1 MTARRRRTR
10 PVKCEE
16 LEPVFVEYVPT
27 DLDDGLLYVSMEY
40 ATASHRCACG
50 CGVRVVTPLGPADW
64 ILTFD
69 GRVTLSPSVG
79 NGQFECGSHYLIRHN
94 RVVWCRPMTRGAA
107 LATHKFD
114 TAQRAQTYGDV
125 PRAGV
130 LTKLSSWLRRFLGRS

>member
-1 MTARRRRTR
+1 MRG
-10 PVKCEE
+10 EE

-27 DLDDGLLYVSMEY
+27 DLNDGLLYVSMEY

-79 NGQFECGSHYLIRHN
+79 NGQFGCGSHYLIRQN
-94 RVVWCRPMTRGAA
+94 RVVWCRPMTRSAA
-107 LATHKFD
+107 LATHKRD
-114 TAQRAQTYGDV
+114 TAQRTQTYGDV

-130 LTKLSSWLRRFLGRS
+130 LKRLSRWLRRFLGRS

>member
-1 MTARRRRTR
+1 MRS
-10 PVKCEE
+10 EE

-27 DLDDGLLYVSMEY
+27 ELDDGLLYVSMEY

-79 NGQFECGSHYLIRHN
+79 NGQFPCGSHYLIRQN
-94 RVVWCRPMTRGAA
+94 RVVWCRPMARVAA
-107 LATHKFD
+107 IATHQRD

-125 PRAGV
+125 PPLGV
-130 LTKLSSWLRRFLGRS
+130 LTKLSRWLRRFLGRS

>member
-1 MTARRRRTR
+1 M
-10 PVKCEE
+10 KCEE

>member
-1 MTARRRRTR
+1 M
-10 PVKCEE
+10 KSKE

-64 ILTFD
+64 ILTYD
-69 GRVTLSPSVG
+69 GQVTLSPSVG
-79 NGQFECGSHYLIRHN
+79 NGQFPCGSHYLIRRN
-94 RVVWCRPMTRGAA
+94 RVVWCRPMTRDAA
-107 LATHKFD
+107 LATHNAD

-130 LTKLSSWLRRFLGRS
+130 LTKLSRWLRRFLGR

>member
-1 MTARRRRTR
+1 MRT
-10 PVKCEE
+10 EE
-16 LEPVFVEYVPT
+16 LEPVFVGYVPT
-27 DLDDGLLYVSMEY
+27 DLDGGILYVSMEY

-79 NGQFECGSHYLIRHN
+79 NGQFECGSHYLIRQN
-94 RVVWCRPMTRGAA
+94 CVVWRRPMTRGAA
-107 LATHKFD
+107 VATHKRD
-114 TAQRAQTYGDV
+114 TAQRAQTHSDV

-130 LTKLSSWLRRFLGRS
+130 LTKLSRWLRGFLGRS

>member
-1 MTARRRRTR
+1 M
-10 PVKCEE
+10 KCEE

-79 NGQFECGSHYLIRHN
+79 NGQFECGSHYLIRQN

-107 LATHKFD
+107 LATHKLD

-130 LTKLSSWLRRFLGRS
+130 LTRLSRWLRRFLGRS

>member
-1 MTARRRRTR
+1 MRG
-10 PVKCEE
+10 EE

-27 DLDDGLLYVSMEY
+27 DLVDGLLYVSMEY

-69 GRVTLSPSVG
+69 GRVSLSPSVG
-79 NGQFECGSHYLIRHN
+79 NGQFPCGSHYLIQQN
-94 RVVWCRPMTRGAA
+94 RVVWCRPMTRDAA
-107 LATHKFD
+107 LATHNVD
-114 TAQRAQTYGDV
+114 TAERAHTYGPV

-130 LTKLSSWLRRFLGRS
+130 LRRVGQWLRRVLGLS